1 MITEEVKIRTT
12 MAQIAEGK
20 FLTIEVPATSIPPSL
35 RSGKE
40 IADSIKKFLEET
52 ERAHLEE
59 RLSRFL
65 KRAHE
70 AETNGNY
77 FRAGRAFALALLCEG
92 RLRDEV
98 TDVCGYVRH
107 AMPVY

>member
-1 MITEEVKIRTT
+1 MITEEVKIKTT
-12 MAQIAEGK
+12 MTQTAEGE
-20 FLTIEVPATSIPPSL
+20 FLIIEVPATSIPPSL

-40 IADSIKKFLEET
+40 IADSIKRFLEET
-52 ERAHLEE
+52 ERAHLEK
-59 RLSRFL
+59 RLNRFL

-77 FRAGRAFALALLCEG
+77 FRAGRAFVLALFCEG
-92 RLRDEV
+92 RQRNEV
-98 TDVCGYVRH
+98 TDVCEYVRH